1 MLEIKRECTFD
12 VLRDVVWSGAVET
25 VKTIIEAEKTD
36 ELMQL
41 LEDIFYEPTDIMII
55 NDFLWFDRD
64 YIYETLEI
72 EED

>member
-36 ELMQL
+36 ELMEL